1 MKLIFLLIYII
12 VILTM
17 SIISFILFMLDKNKA
32 INNSE
37 RIKEKTLLGF
47 VAYGGAIGGLLGSLL
62 FRHKTNKIYFKIAI
76 YLGMVLQLLTL
87 AILIVT
93 L

>member
-1 MKLIFLLIYII
+1 MKLIFLLIYIL

-76 YLGMVLQLLTL
+76 YLGMVLQLFAL
-87 AILIVT
+87 ALLIVT